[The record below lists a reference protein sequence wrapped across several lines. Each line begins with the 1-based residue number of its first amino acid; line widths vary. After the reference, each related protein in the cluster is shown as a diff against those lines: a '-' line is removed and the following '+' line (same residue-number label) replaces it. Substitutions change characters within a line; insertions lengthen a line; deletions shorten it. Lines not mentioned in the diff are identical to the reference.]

1 LNGHIRENAQDLP
14 RAERGYFFCH
24 CHAKRRRSARCFA
37 QPTTMPEHEPALGNH
52 DMDRLQALGVNGAE
66 GNMLLRRLKLYFD
79 DR

>member
-1 LNGHIRENAQDLP
+1 
-14 RAERGYFFCH
+14 
-24 CHAKRRRSARCFA
+24 
-37 QPTTMPEHEPALGNH
+37 MPEHEPALGNH